1 MFAIPHT
8 NGFRNETF
16 RRSHWGDH
24 SGDFGTS
31 TVLEYERMADEFLSS
46 PRGHL
51 VLFECSRRRNRAL
64 VRYEPAT
71 EAFGILGRDGTIQT
85 FFKPVPC
92 AMLPATLVGI
102 KKCHSFATNLEYAQ
116 DSCLR

>member
-1 MFAIPHT
+1 MFAIPRT
-8 NGFRNETF
+8 NGFRNDTF

-24 SGDFGTS
+24 SSDFGAT
-31 TVLEYERMADEFLSS
+31 TVLEYERMADRFLSMS
-46 PRGHL
+46 RDSQM
-51 VLFECSRRRNRAL
+51 LFECSRLRNRAR
-64 VRYEPAT
+64 VRYDQT
-71 EAFGILGRDGTIQT
+71 TDTFGILDRDGTIQT

-92 AMLPATLVGI
+92 AMLSASLVGI